1 MSIERKAVAF
11 IAAASMLVGLGAC
24 SSARGGAQ
32 STQSLEKGATIG
44 ISMPTKS
51 AERWNKDDR
60 NLKNKLEKAGYKV
73 ILSYADDKPA
83 QQNADIENMVN
94 NNAKIIVVGAK
105 DGTSVGP
112 AVEKAHEAGAK
123 VIAYNRLIMNTQ
135 AVDYYATFQLE
146 KVGELQAKYIIDK
159 LGLDKGAKGPFNME
173 VFTGSPDDN
182 NAKYFFKGA
191 WDLLQPYFKSGVL
204 RSLSKHGGGVDGNST
219 VDKWQSIS
227 VMSWKTEQTQI
238 DMEPILDSSYAHDE
252 KLDAVLCPNDDLTQ
266 GVINALQV
274 KRPDMKPGSDNW
286 PIITGQDAN
295 EISVSNIAKDLQS
308 MTVFK
313 DVAELADSVYAMIVQ
328 IAEGKKPSSINGT
341 MNNGAK
347 NVESSLLD
355 PITLTKSNLDVVV
368 KTGFISKERYDQLV
382 N

>member
-51 AERWNKDDR
+51 AERWNKDGR

-123 VIAYNRLIMNTQ
+123 VIAYDRLIMNTQ

-146 KVGELQAKYIIDK
+146 KLVSCKR
-159 LGLDKGAKGPFNME
+159 N
-173 VFTGSPDDN
+173 TS
-182 NAKYFFKGA
+182 
-191 WDLLQPYFKSGVL
+191 
-204 RSLSKHGGGVDGNST
+204 
-219 VDKWQSIS
+219 SIS
-227 VMSWKTEQTQI
+227 
-238 DMEPILDSSYAHDE
+238 LD
-252 KLDAVLCPNDDLTQ
+252 
-266 GVINALQV
+266 
-274 KRPDMKPGSDNW
+274 
-286 PIITGQDAN
+286 
-295 EISVSNIAKDLQS
+295 
-308 MTVFK
+308 
-313 DVAELADSVYAMIVQ
+313 
-328 IAEGKKPSSINGT
+328 
-341 MNNGAK
+341 
-347 NVESSLLD
+347 
-355 PITLTKSNLDVVV
+355 
-368 KTGFISKERYDQLV
+368 
-382 N
+382 